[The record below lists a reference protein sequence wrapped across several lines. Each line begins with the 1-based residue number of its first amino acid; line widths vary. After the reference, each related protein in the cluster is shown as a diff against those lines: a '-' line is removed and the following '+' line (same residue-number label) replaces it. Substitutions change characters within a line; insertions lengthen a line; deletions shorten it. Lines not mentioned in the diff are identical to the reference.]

1 MPVNNSGAKYHAKQM
16 FQTTTSKG
24 YKRYGADAHMI
35 SLSLHE
41 LEDCIRKEKKR
52 TARVDAGR
60 GIDYDPNITVYK
72 GIGADA
78 DVYGV
83 YQLTE
88 GGLNRVG
95 DVEAA

>member
-1 MPVNNSGAKYHAKQM
+1 MPVNTTGEKYHAKQM
-16 FQTTTSKG
+16 FQTSNSKG

-52 TARVDAGR
+52 TARVDANR
-60 GIDYDPNITVYK
+60 GIDFDPNITVYR
-72 GIGADA
+72 GIGTDA
-78 DVYGV
+78 PVYGV

-95 DVEAA
+95 DIEAA